1 MRKNDEVEHADDI
14 VWSYYYW
21 AKILIIEIRTTMA
34 QQRQVM
40 DNTTTELQDQ
50 LHVQAAKQKIADL
63 ETQIETQ
70 KTEYQKTIA
79 DLETQIV
86 LLSE

>member
-1 MRKNDEVEHADDI
+1 VVKCGRRGAKREGLSARSTRRQTIDDHDN
-14 VWSYYYW
+14 
-21 AKILIIEIRTTMA
+21 
-34 QQRQVM
+34 

-50 LHVQAAKQKIADL
+50 LQAAKQKIADL

-70 KTEYQKTIA
+70 KTEHKKTIA

>member
-1 MRKNDEVEHADDI
+1 
-14 VWSYYYW
+14 
-21 AKILIIEIRTTMA
+21 
-34 QQRQVM
+34 M

-50 LHVQAAKQKIADL
+50 LQAAKQKIADL

-70 KTEYQKTIA
+70 KTEHQKTIA

>member
-1 MRKNDEVEHADDI
+1 
-14 VWSYYYW
+14 
-21 AKILIIEIRTTMA
+21 
-34 QQRQVM
+34 M